1 MIPGRPGGGH
11 GYKYETE
18 GEKMSGTAE
27 GWNGRKLP
35 KNIRQVGETEGQN
48 RIYLEDYVYTYVRKT
63 LEKRGGQAVAGF
75 LTGIWEDR
83 EDGRYYFIKGAMVVE
98 GMLSAKESVIAGT
111 PLWKKNRELAEYYF
125 PGQELVGWFLHSRE
139 EGFFDETEKQAMH
152 RHIFPQGES
161 LLFQFEE
168 EENRMCFG
176 NENGLTPAGGYYIY
190 YERNVDMQNYMLD
203 TGQAVPEEISLDD
216 TAILQY
222 RSIMKERKSQAG
234 RKQEILL
241 KRACIGLTAAVVFLS
256 LYTWGEQRDALP
268 KETSGSDIVAVG
280 ASVEAEGNSGQTENL
295 GENSGQGGE
304 ERGDGVQTNKEENGA
319 QTDEEGESGVQMN
332 EGGEN
337 SGQSHGT
344 EENQGQTGGGG
355 ALDTQGIPEQ
365 EVDVNDQSISQTD
378 SSAEEQN
385 PSESADAGAGEDQA
399 QNASVS
405 LPGAQLNYYEVQ
417 SGDTLVGICL
427 TFYGTTE
434 VLGDICQLNEIS
446 NPALIYNG
454 QRIYLP

>member
-1 MIPGRPGGGH
+1 
-11 GYKYETE
+11 
-18 GEKMSGTAE
+18 MSGTVE
-27 GWNGRKLP
+27 GWSGRKLP

-48 RIYLEDYVYTYVRKT
+48 RIYLEDYVYTYVRKA
-63 LEKRGGQAVAGF
+63 LEKRSSQAIAGF

-83 EDGRYYFIKGAMVVE
+83 ENGRCYFIKGAMVVE
-98 GMLSAKESVIAGT
+98 GLLSAKESVIEET

-139 EGFFDETEKQAMH
+139 ENFFDEAEKQTMH
-152 RHIFPQGES
+152 RHIFSQGES

-168 EENRMCFG
+168 EENKIYFG
-176 NENGLTPAGGYYIY
+176 DENGLTAAGGYYIY

-234 RKQEILL
+234 RKQEVLL
-241 KRACIGLTAAVVFLS
+241 RRACIGLTAAVVFLS
-256 LYTWGEQRDALP
+256 LYTWGEQRAAQQG
-268 KETSGSDIVAVG
+268 ETAGGDVLAVG
-280 ASVEAEGNSGQTENL
+280 ASVEAGYHQKETEGT
-295 GENSGQGGE
+295 
-304 ERGDGVQTNKEENGA
+304 
-319 QTDEEGESGVQMN
+319 GES
-332 EGGEN
+332 
-337 SGQSHGT
+337 
-344 EENQGQTGGGG
+344 QGQTGVEETWNHQDASG
-355 ALDTQGIPEQ
+355 AEHAGASQGEGA
-365 EVDVNDQSISQTD
+365 VDG
-378 SSAEEQN
+378 QN
-385 PSESADAGAGEDQA
+385 PSESAGTGDIQNPAGTESAAGNQSLIESEGSMGSQSETQPGAETQPGGEAA
-399 QNASVS
+399 QPGVLNSSEPAENASAS
-405 LPGAQLNYYEVQ
+405 LSGTQMNYYEVQ

-434 VLGDICQLNEIS
+434 VLGDICQLNGIS